1 MGLEVSVTTTDTA
14 TRKYDLLLK
23 GGRVI
28 DPANNI
34 DGLFDVATVGNLI
47 ALVECDISPALSRR
61 VVDVTGLIVAPGLVD
76 LHAHFYGY
84 MAAVL
89 PDAHCLPEGTTT
101 AVDAGG
107 AGHLTFDDFN
117 EKVISR
123 SRTNVFAL
131 INIAG
136 EGMVGQPEQDLEGM
150 SIDLTAAKIAQRPD
164 LIVGVKVAHYAGPGW
179 QALDR
184 GVQAAEN
191 AGGYVMV
198 DQTPIHSR
206 PMKEMLLEHLR
217 PGDMTTHCYA
227 FGKPMTD
234 SNDVVKPYFFEARE
248 RGIKFDVGHGAGS
261 FSFRIAKAAIEQGFL
276 PDTISTDMHTA
287 SILVN
292 QGTMPETMT
301 KMLALGMELPDIVER
316 STWVPAQ
323 TIGHPELG
331 NLGQTA
337 IADIAVLEMA
347 EGDFGLTDNGSGN
360 RVYRANRR
368 IVCQMTVKD
377 GQVVWDKN
385 GRSRDDWSSTPPT
398 NPAL

>member
-61 VVDVTGLIVAPGLVD
+61 VVDVTGLVVAPGLVD

-101 AVDAGG
+101 AVDVGG

-123 SRTNVFAL
+123 SRTKVFAL

-164 LIVGVKVAHYAGPGW
+164 LIVGVKVAHYAGPAW
-179 QALDR
+179 
-184 GVQAAEN
+184 
-191 AGGYVMV
+191 
-198 DQTPIHSR
+198 
-206 PMKEMLLEHLR
+206 
-217 PGDMTTHCYA
+217 
-227 FGKPMTD
+227 
-234 SNDVVKPYFFEARE
+234 
-248 RGIKFDVGHGAGS
+248 
-261 FSFRIAKAAIEQGFL
+261 
-276 PDTISTDMHTA
+276 
-287 SILVN
+287 
-292 QGTMPETMT
+292 
-301 KMLALGMELPDIVER
+301 
-316 STWVPAQ
+316 
-323 TIGHPELG
+323 
-331 NLGQTA
+331 
-337 IADIAVLEMA
+337 
-347 EGDFGLTDNGSGN
+347 
-360 RVYRANRR
+360 
-368 IVCQMTVKD
+368 
-377 GQVVWDKN
+377 
-385 GRSRDDWSSTPPT
+385 
-398 NPAL
+398 